1 MALYGL
7 LVLSLELEWA
17 GDQAGLRSGLT
28 LPESSKA
35 GCCLSSYV
43 CIPFPDGSVLSVTS
57 HLY

>member
-35 GCCLSSYV
+35 GCCPTCVFLFLMDLSYR
-43 CIPFPDGSVLSVTS
+43 
-57 HLY
+57 

>member
-1 MALYGL
+1 MWLCMEL

-35 GCCLSSYV
+35 AQLLRVYSFS
-43 CIPFPDGSVLSVTS
+43 
-57 HLY
+57 